1 MRILVT
7 GGTGF
12 LGRHLL
18 PLLQDHEVF
27 ALTRRPITSPGRHV
41 TWIEAPFSEGLDVAR
56 LPAQMDAIIHLAQSE
71 RYREFPGGAPDV
83 FQVNVATP
91 QTLMQWALTA
101 GVTRAV
107 FASTG
112 TVYEPFT
119 LPMREDVAVNPTGYY
134 GASKLACET
143 LTLAYQAQIAVSQL
157 RVFFLYGPSQAGMM
171 ISRVIDNVRAG
182 ATLTLP
188 ATGDGLVFVPT
199 YVEDTAGVFKQACEE
214 GWRGV
219 WNVASPQ
226 AVSFKAL
233 ADEIGL
239 AVDRRPIFA
248 RSTGDAPVAIVPD
261 MSKLATKVDLAAF
274 TPLPLGLARTVQ
286 WTAAATPR

>member
-18 PLLQDHEVF
+18 PLLHDHEVF
-27 ALTRRPITSPGRHV
+27 ALTRRPITSAERHV
-41 TWIEAPFSEGLDVAR
+41 TWIEAPLSEGLDVTR

-71 RYREFPGGAPDV
+71 RYREFPDGAPDV

-91 QTLMQWALTA
+91 QLLMQWALTA
-101 GVTRAV
+101 GVTRCV

-112 TVYEPFT
+112 TVYEPFA

-143 LTLAYQAQIAVSQL
+143 LTLAYQGQIAVAQL
-157 RVFFLYGPSQAGMM
+157 RVFFLYGPSQTGMM

-182 ATLTLP
+182 TTLTLP

-199 YVEDTAGVFKQACEE
+199 YVGDAARVFKQACEE
-214 GWRGV
+214 SWRGV

-226 AVSFKAL
+226 PVSFKAL
-233 ADEIGL
+233 ADEIGK
-239 AVDRRPIFA
+239 AVDRAPVFA
-248 RSTGDAPVAIVPD
+248 RSTGSAPLSIVPD
-261 MSKLATKVDLAAF
+261 MSKLATKVDLATF
-274 TPLPLGLARTVQ
+274 TNLPRGLAKTAQ
-286 WTAAATPR
+286 WTL